1 MDDVSNYYRKNKA
14 AASKVVEWKGRLLKL
29 LRLTITFGIICAVS
43 FLIVAG
49 YQFLTT
55 DEYFII
61 KDVRFMGNNFTRDE
75 ELGSL
80 MELPVDSNIFKVKIG
95 LLQERIISHPWI
107 KDAVIKRELP
117 NSLVIN
123 IEERIPVAAALYK
136 SRYYLIDKY
145 GVVLGRREGLQG
157 DRYFPVITGA
167 DFRDVRFGEERP
179 SEELLDAMR
188 LLDVLKEKKE
198 FAKMGNIIV
207 DIEKGRLALRL
218 DDYEINMGK
227 GDYDKKLTR
236 YIEVRHD
243 MLDRGIAS
251 KRVDMRFLNKVVIK
265 N

>member
-1 MDDVSNYYRKNKA
+1 MDGVSNYYRKKKT
-14 AASKVVEWKGRLLKL
+14 AASREERNGRLFKL

-49 YQFLTT
+49 YQFLTA

-61 KDVRFMGNNFTRDE
+61 KDVRFMGNNFTTDE
-75 ELGSL
+75 ELRSL
-80 MELPVDSNIFKVKIG
+80 MELPADSNIFKAKIG

-107 KDAVIKRELP
+107 RDAVIKRELP

-123 IEERIPVAAALYK
+123 IEERIPVAVALYK

-145 GVVLGRREGLQG
+145 GVVLGRRESLQG
-157 DRYFPVITGA
+157 DRRFPVIAGS
-167 DFRDVRFGEERP
+167 DFRGVRFGEERP
-179 SEELLDAMR
+179 AEGLIEALR
-188 LLDVLKEKKE
+188 VLDVLKEKKE
-198 FAKMGNIIV
+198 FAGVENIIV

-218 DDYEINMGK
+218 DDYEINMGR

-236 YIEVRHD
+236 YVDVRHD

-251 KRVDMRFLNKVVIK
+251 KRIDMRFLNKVVIK